1 MIRITTLLF
10 ITVILTFSGGNLYA
24 QKEKSQS
31 PKAQAKEQARL
42 RQEREEKIDK
52 EIKAKEDKHKTIQ
65 DKPTQK
71 RMKRT
76 AKKSKRLAKGRQM
89 PFYKRWFKK

>member
-1 MIRITTLLF
+1 MHRFVTLLI
-10 ITVILTFSGGNLYA
+10 ITVFLTISGGNLYA

-42 RQEREEKIDK
+42 RKEREDKIDK
-52 EIKAKEDKHKTIQ
+52 EIKAKEDQHKTIQ

-76 AKKSKRLAKGRQM
+76 AKKSKKLAKGRQM